1 MLDHLNSQVFTEQL
15 NTTFHLQVPGAASV
29 PIELFEV
36 SEKDPSAAV
45 EQFSLMFRGPL
56 APFCTQ
62 AIYTLEHEKL
72 GKFDLFLVPLG
83 PDSAGMRYQVIFSRL
98 RQPRR

>member
-1 MLDHLNSQVFTEQL
+1 MLDHLNSQVFTDQL
-15 NTTFHLQVPGAASV
+15 NTTFLLQVPGAASL

-36 SEKDPSAAV
+36 SEKDSSAAV

-56 APFCTQ
+56 SPFYPQ

-98 RQPRR
+98 RQRSR

>member
-56 APFCTQ
+56 APFCPQ